1 MQEVIELLR
10 LHSTRCNPISMQTT
24 YGKVSG
30 FVEGLVLGMFG
41 FSGVG
46 FRESF
51 FSAL

>member
-30 FVEGLVLGMFG
+30 FVEGLVFRSVWVL
-41 FSGVG
+41 G
-46 FRESF
+46 FRELRF
-51 FSAL
+51 TV